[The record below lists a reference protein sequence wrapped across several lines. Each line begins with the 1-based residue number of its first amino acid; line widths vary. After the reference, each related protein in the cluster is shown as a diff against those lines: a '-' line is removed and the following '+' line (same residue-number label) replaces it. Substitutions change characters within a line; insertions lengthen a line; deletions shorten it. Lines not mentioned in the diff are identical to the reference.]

1 MAIDLAAV
9 YRDLHAHPELS
20 FQEHRTAGIVADHL
34 SALSYAVTTGVG
46 GTGVVGVLENGAGP
60 TVLLRADMDG
70 LPVLEETGLDYA
82 STARGT
88 DPDGADVPVM
98 HACGHDVHVT
108 CLLGAAETLAAVADE
123 WSGILVVLF
132 QPAEEWGGGADRM
145 VADGLYDRV
154 PRPDIVLGQHVAPF
168 PAGFAAVRAGAA
180 MAAADSIDIT
190 LHGTG
195 GHGSRPETTVD
206 PVYLAAN
213 VVTRLQGIVSREVA
227 PADSAVVTVG
237 QLHAGTKNNIIP
249 PSARLGLSVRTFDDA
264 VRDKVVAAIERVTRA
279 EADASGA
286 PRAPEFDYVE
296 RFPLTVNDHAATART
311 VEALRNVLGQGRV
324 LDPGPISGS
333 EDVGVLAT
341 AAGAPLVYWFLGGF
355 DPALFA
361 DSLESGRMPEDVPS
375 NHSPYFAPLLEPT
388 LSTGVRT
395 LVAAAREWL
404 N

>member
-1 MAIDLAAV
+1 MPFDLAAT

-20 FQEHRTAGIVADHL
+20 FQEHRTAGIAAAHL
-34 SALSYAVTTGVG
+34 TGLGFEVTTGIA
-46 GTGVVGVLENGAGP
+46 GTGVVGVLANGAGP

-70 LPVLEETGLDYA
+70 LPVLEETGLEYA

-88 DPDGADVPVM
+88 DPDGVDVPLM
-98 HACGHDVHVT
+98 HACGHDVHVA
-108 CLLGAAETLAAVADE
+108 CLMGAAERLAADAGD
-123 WSGILVVLF
+123 WSGTLVVLF
-132 QPAEEWGGGADRM
+132 QPAEEWGGGAARM
-145 VADGLYDRV
+145 IADGLYDRV

-168 PAGFAAVRAGAA
+168 PAGFAAVHAGVA
-180 MAAADSIDIT
+180 MAAADSIDII
-190 LHGTG
+190 LHGSG

-227 PADSAVVTVG
+227 AAESAVITVG

-249 PSARLGLSVRTFDDA
+249 PSARLGLSVRTFDDE
-264 VRDKVVAAIERVTRA
+264 VREKVVAAIERVTRA

-286 PRAPEFDYVE
+286 PKAPEFDYVE
-296 RFPLTVNDHAATART
+296 RFPLTVNDDAATART
-311 VEALRNVLGQGRV
+311 VAALRAELGQRRV
-324 LDPGPISGS
+324 LDPGPIAGS

-355 DPALFA
+355 DPERFA
-361 DSLESGRMPEDVPS
+361 DMLESGRMPEDLPS
-375 NHSPYFAPLLEPT
+375 NHSPHFAPLIEPT

-404 N
+404 D

>member
-1 MAIDLAAV
+1 MALDLAAV
-9 YRDLHAHPELS
+9 YRDLHANPELS
-20 FQEHRTAGIVADHL
+20 FQEHRTAGIVAESL
-34 SALSYAVTTGVG
+34 TSLGYAVTTGLG
-46 GTGVVGVLENGAGP
+46 RTGVVGVLENGAGP
-60 TVLLRADMDG
+60 TVLLRADMDA
-70 LPVLEETGLDYA
+70 LPVLEETGLEYA

-88 DPDGADVPVM
+88 DGDGNDVPLM

-108 CLLGAAETLAAVADE
+108 CLLGAAEALAAGAGE
-123 WSGILVVLF
+123 WSGTLVVLF
-132 QPAEEWGGGADRM
+132 QPAEEWGGGAERM
-145 VADGLYDRV
+145 IAEGLYDRV
-154 PRPDIVLGQHVAPF
+154 PRPDVVLGQHVAPF
-168 PAGFAAVRAGAA
+168 PAGFAAVHAGAA

-190 LHGTG
+190 LHGSG

-206 PVYLAAN
+206 PIFLAAS

-264 VRDKVVAAIERVTRA
+264 VRDKVVAAIERITRA
-279 EADASGA
+279 EAQASGA
-286 PRAPEFDYVE
+286 PAEPEFDYVE
-296 RFPLTVNDHAATART
+296 RFPLTVNDPAATERT
-311 VEALRNVLGQGRV
+311 AQALRAELGEDRV
-324 LDPGPISGS
+324 LDPGQISGS

-355 DPALFA
+355 DPALFHA
-361 DSLESGRMPEDVPS
+361 ALKTGRMPEDVPS
-375 NHSPYFAPLLEPT
+375 NHSPFFAPLIEPT

-404 N
+404 D

>member
-1 MAIDLAAV
+1 
-9 YRDLHAHPELS
+9 
-20 FQEHRTAGIVADHL
+20 
-34 SALSYAVTTGVG
+34 
-46 GTGVVGVLENGAGP
+46 
-60 TVLLRADMDG
+60 
-70 LPVLEETGLDYA
+70 
-82 STARGT
+82 
-88 DPDGADVPVM
+88 M
-98 HACGHDVHVT
+98 HACGHDVHAT
-108 CLLGAAETLAAVADE
+108 CLLGAAEALAASADE
-123 WSGILVVLF
+123 WAGTLVVLF
-132 QPAEEWGGGADRM
+132 QPAEEWGGGAQRM

-190 LHGTG
+190 LHGSG

-213 VVTRLQGIVSREVA
+213 VVTRLQGIVAREVA

-237 QLHAGTKNNIIP
+237 QFHAGTKNNIIP

-279 EADASGA
+279 EAQASGA
-286 PRAPEFDYVE
+286 PKPPEFDYAE
-296 RFPLTVNDHAATART
+296 RFPLTVNDTAATART
-311 VEALRNVLGQGRV
+311 VDALRRELGQGRV

-355 DPALFA
+355 DPSLFA
-361 DSLESGRMPEDVPS
+361 DVLETGRMPDNVPS

-404 N
+404 D